1 MKQPRLHYRNR
12 GCPMFHMKR
21 FGVRLPYAFF

>member
-21 FGVRLPYAFF
+21 YRARLPYAFF

>member
-1 MKQPRLHYRNR
+1 MKQPGCIICNR